1 MTRFAIA
8 IFVASIAVGASAH
21 DFWIEPSTFHPAVGD
36 RVAAALRVGQKLAGD
51 PLPNIP
57 PLIDR
62 FIVRGASAERP
73 VVGRAG
79 ADPAGIAFIAE
90 GGLHWIGY
98 QSNSYPVA
106 LEGPKFEDY
115 LRDEGLE
122 RIIDARKKNGQSA
135 APGRERFYRCA
146 KALLDTPGAANFDVP
161 LGFTLELVPRKNPY
175 AIKNAG
181 DLPLALKFHGKP
193 IANVLVVAM
202 SKADPANAVR
212 ARTDAKGR
220 VTLPLAHAGF
230 WLIKAVHME
239 AAPADAGVDWESWW
253 ASITFELPR

>member
-8 IFVASIAVGASAH
+8 IFAASIALQASAH

-36 RVAAALRVGQKLAGD
+36 RVTAALRVGQKLAGD

-62 FIVRGASAERP
+62 FMIRGANAERP

-98 QSNSYPVA
+98 QSNPYPVA
-106 LEGPKFEDY
+106 LEGAKFEDY

-122 RIIDARKKNGQSA
+122 RIIDARKKSGQSA

-146 KALLDTPGAANFDVP
+146 KALLETPGVEAFDTP
-161 LGFTLELVPRKNPY
+161 LGFTLELVPRANPY
-175 AIKNAG
+175 ALKRAR
-181 DLPLALKFHGKP
+181 DLPLALTFRGKP

-202 SKADPANAVR
+202 SKDDPLRAIR

-230 WLIKAVHME
+230 WLIKAVYME

-253 ASITFELPR
+253 ASITFELPK

>member
-1 MTRFAIA
+1 MTRIAIA
-8 IFVASIAVGASAH
+8 IFVTLIGLQASAH

-36 RVAAALRVGQKLAGD
+36 RVTAALRVGQKLAGD

-62 FIVRGASAERP
+62 FIVRGSGGERP

-98 QSNSYPVA
+98 QSNPYPVA
-106 LEGPKFEDY
+106 LEGAKFEDY

-122 RIIDARKKNGQSA
+122 RIIDARKKSGQSA

-146 KALLDTPGAANFDVP
+146 KALLETPGVEAFDTP
-161 LGFTLELVPRKNPY
+161 LGFMLELVPRANPY
-175 AIKNAG
+175 ALKRAR
-181 DLPLALKFHGKP
+181 DLPLALTFRGKP

-202 SKADPANAVR
+202 SKDDPSKTIR
-212 ARTDAKGR
+212 ARTDANGR
-220 VTLPLAHAGF
+220 VTLRLAHAGF

-253 ASITFELPR
+253 ASITFELPK